1 MYSPEEERLDESPSE
16 HGPEGSS
23 FSRSGD
29 RM

>member
-1 MYSPEEERLDESPSE
+1 MYSPEEERIDENPSE

-23 FSRSGD
+23 FSRSGG